1 MRGTKRKRDIFTLAE
16 LVDNWFVASGSAVDL
31 PEMEE
36 GGIVQGH
43 ATTFGEGSNYPHTNQ
58 VKPVGCHVGE
68 GANRWLGLRPTIP
81 SQLDGS
87 GRGGTGVLANQP
99 SPGGCHV
106 AKQDIDNGGGLV
118 LVGAD
123 TLGQGETSNAHT
135 SLAKEAVTWL
145 EARDTPTGRPE
156 GDNQG
161 VSAETNG
168 PGPPT
173 VGPIIEEKDL
183 TLEDFWSLLRDTGY
197 EVW

>member
-1 MRGTKRKRDIFTLAE
+1 M
-16 LVDNWFVASGSAVDL
+16 
-31 PEMEE
+31 
-36 GGIVQGH
+36 
-43 ATTFGEGSNYPHTNQ
+43 
-58 VKPVGCHVGE
+58 VG
-68 GANRWLGLRPTIP
+68 AKPTIP

-87 GRGGTGVLANQP
+87 GKGDTGELANQP

-106 AKQDIDNGGGLV
+106 DRQATVKGGGLGP
-118 LVGAD
+118 VGAD
-123 TLGQGETSNAHT
+123 ALSQGETNNVYT